1 MSDDIDNKEN
11 KSNED
16 SNVVDLNTQVTRA
29 KNESIFGRP
38 TLYSE
43 ALCRIAIEEG
53 RKGKTKTQI
62 AVKIGI
68 SRATLYDWIDNKPD
82 FSDTID
88 MATTLAQDYW
98 ENIQQ
103 AKVLGQ
109 EQKKEDGKNHF
120 DIDKVSERGLEFRL
134 KNSYRSDWGD
144 NSKVEH
150 TGNMIVNLD
159 KDDSQL

>member
-1 MSDDIDNKEN
+1 MSDDTTNNEN
-11 KSNED
+11 ESE
-16 SNVVDLNTQVTRA
+16 SNVVDLNTKLPRENSKSV
-29 KNESIFGRP
+29 FGRP
-38 TLYSE
+38 TVYSE
-43 ALCRIAIEEG
+43 ALCDIAIKEG
-53 RKGKTKTQI
+53 IKGKTKTQI

-68 SRATLYDWIDNKPD
+68 SRATLYDWIDKKTD
-82 FSDTID
+82 FSDAID

-109 EQKKEDGKNHF
+109 EQKKEEGKAYF
-120 DIDKVSERGLEFRL
+120 DINKVSERGLEFRL
-134 KNSYRSDWGD
+134 KNSYRKDWGD

-159 KDDSQL
+159 SDDSKL